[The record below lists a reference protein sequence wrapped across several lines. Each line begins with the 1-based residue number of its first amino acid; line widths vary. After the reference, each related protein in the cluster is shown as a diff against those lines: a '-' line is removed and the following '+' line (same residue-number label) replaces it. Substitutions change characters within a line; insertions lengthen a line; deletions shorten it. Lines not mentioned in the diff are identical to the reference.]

1 MAEAAD
7 WSESENKRF
16 ESALA
21 MHDPDTPGCWDR
33 IATAVGGGK
42 TAPDDVRR
50 HYDRLV
56 RDIQSME
63 AARASGRPGS
73 NSNNRGGDAG
83 RSNGGERNGRR
94 PQR

>member
-21 MHDPDTPGCWDR
+21 MHDPDTPGSWDR

-42 TAPDDVRR
+42 TADDVRH

-63 AARASGRPGS
+63 AGGASGRPGA
-73 NSNNRGGDAG
+73 NSNRGGEAG
-83 RSNGGERNGRR
+83 TSNGGERNGRR